1 MITSKQC
8 AKLRSMANEL
18 PTTIQIGKNGI
29 TDEVVAQIREAILPN
44 ELIKL
49 RVLETA
55 MLTAREAAQSIA
67 EATGA
72 EIVQVIGTRFVL
84 YQPNP
89 EAPVIEL

>member
-1 MITSKQC
+1 MEKTGS
-8 AKLRSMANEL
+8 
-18 PTTIQIGKNGI
+18 QIK
-29 TDEVVAQIREAILPN
+29 EAILPN